1 MRGGVVFIF
10 LTILFGFIFDLS
22 YLVHGV
28 RCTYLRGESSA
39 QVDDYSFFFTRPV
52 VANHPF
58 IIPKSIN
65 YKNKIVNDSLNA
77 ALVKYKSTAF
87 LVVQNDSVVLE
98 KYWGDGGPDVLS
110 NSFSMAKSIMSL
122 LVGSAIDEGFIE
134 SVDQD
139 IVSFIPEIEN
149 FDNKNPVKIK
159 HLLGM
164 SSGLSWLEN
173 YKRPISITAKAYY
186 GKNINDLMF
195 KQNFISKPGEFFKY
209 QSGDTQ
215 LLGVLLERA
224 VGESVSDYASHAL
237 WSKIGA
243 SKNALWSLDSSDGSE
258 KTFCCFNSTARD
270 FAKIGLLMLNG
281 GQLNNSIVVSPEYF
295 RWLFSVP
302 LLKMGDKKSSRF
314 GKVIKHYSNS
324 WYVAKVLDYDV
335 FYARG
340 FLGQY
345 IVAIPD
351 LNLVFV
357 RLGKSE
363 DNASNNN
370 DFLLTNSLSFY
381 IEQVILEFKH

>member
-1 MRGGVVFIF
+1 MRFVFVFVFI
-10 LTILFGFIFDLS
+10 TILVGFVFDLS

-28 RCTYLRGESSA
+28 RCTYLRGEGSA
-39 QVDDYSFFFTRPV
+39 QIDDYSFFYTRPIN
-52 VANHPF
+52 ANQPV
-58 IIPKSIN
+58 IVPKSIK
-65 YKNKIVNDSLNA
+65 YKNIIVNDSLNNN
-77 ALVKYKSTAF
+77 LVKYKSTAF
-87 LVVQNDSVVLE
+87 LVIQNDSVVLE

-122 LVGSAIDEGFIE
+122 LVGSAIDGGFIE
-134 SVDQD
+134 SVEQNVVD
-139 IVSFIPEIEN
+139 FIPEIKN
-149 FDNKNPVKIK
+149 FDNKDPVKIK

-164 SSGLSWLEN
+164 SSGLNWLEN

-195 KQNFISKPGEFFKY
+195 KQKFVSSPGEFFKY

-224 VGESVSDYASHAL
+224 VGESVSDYASRAL

-243 SKNALWSLDSSDGSE
+243 SKNALWTLDSREGVE
-258 KTFCCFNSTARD
+258 KTFCCFNGTARD
-270 FAKIGLLMLNG
+270 FAKIGVLMLNG
-281 GQLNNSIVVSPEYF
+281 GKLNESVVVSPEYF

-302 LLKMGDKKSSRF
+302 LLKMGNEKSSRF
-314 GKVIKHYSNS
+314 GKMVKHYSNS
-324 WYVAKVLDYDV
+324 WYIARVLNFDV

-345 IVAIPD
+345 IVVIPD
-351 LNLVFV
+351 LDLVFV
-357 RLGKSE
+357 RLGEAE
-363 DNASNNN
+363 DAGSYNN

-381 IEQVILEFKH
+381 IEQVILDFKH